1 MIILLLNNFFFCY
14 LLKSVKFL
22 LDIYQYIVQ
31 INDVRSSDSDNTGCL
46 PALEGRVN
54 DLLYFLREQ
63 KT

>member
-1 MIILLLNNFFFCY
+1 MKL
-14 LLKSVKFL
+14 VKYL
-22 LDIYQYIVQ
+22 LDIDQYIVQ